1 MFNSP
6 NSLPDFGSYQDL
18 LKKMTQRIMDAKLDE
33 QFLRLF
39 QTKYDEEL
47 NQRNIYLSRPERNRL
62 YKQVLKAVLTD
73 MLSKLGD

>member
-1 MFNSP
+1 MFNPP

-62 YKQVLKAVLTD
+62 YKQVLKVVLTD

>member
-1 MFNSP
+1 MFNPP

-39 QTKYDEEL
+39 QTKYEEEL
-47 NQRNIYLSRPERNRL
+47 AARNIMLSRPERNRL
-62 YKQVLKAVLTD
+62 YKQILKAVLND

>member
-1 MFNSP
+1 MFNPP

-39 QTKYDEEL
+39 QTKYEEEL
-47 NQRNIYLSRPERNRL
+47 AARNIMLSRPERNRL
-62 YKQVLKAVLTD
+62 YKQILKAVLND
-73 MLSKLGD
+73 MLSKLGE